1 MEIILENLIIMMLAI
16 NIIGFLYRLNCHLS
30 IQYINI
36 YPLLFILYREI
47 YFIIAVLIILY
58 LIIKMIQIHDELIM
72 IKETLIQLK
81 QIEKNNV

>member
-1 MEIILENLIIMMLAI
+1 MERLVKMMLSI
-16 NIIGFLYRLNCHLS
+16 NIIGLLYRLNCHFN

-58 LIIKMIQIHDELIM
+58 MIIKMIQIHDELIF
-72 IKETLIQLK
+72 IKETLIQIK
-81 QIEKNNV
+81 QNEKNDI